1 VHPLRL
7 GELQARRRARTRYR
21 QRLRVAARDGE
32 AKEATAGGDGTRN
45 IRLRAAQR
53 SKRSWR
59 VSAARKTQSAA
70 QHYAPSTILD
80 ARSLPVAL
88 LIRKN
93 NSCGARSVWCC
104 TIAQERDTA
113 EDGA

>member
-45 IRLRAAQR
+45 IRLRAQR
-53 SKRSWR
+53 STRSWR

-70 QHYAPSTILD
+70 QHYHLGRALA
-80 ARSLPVAL
+80 ARGSVDPEEQL
-88 LIRKN
+88 LR
-93 NSCGARSVWCC
+93 SAFRLVLHHCAGARY
-104 TIAQERDTA
+104 
-113 EDGA
+113 G